1 MEHCYISNSQIH
13 TKGAFIWRLPPN
25 DTEAEEMALLMALE
39 MVLIYDRLI
48 HKRIRKALPM
58 L

>member
-39 MVLIYDRLI
+39 MVFDL
-48 HKRIRKALPM
+48 
-58 L
+58 